1 MVAIQHCERE
11 QWLSFKTR
19 PFCGGETMGDNMTD
33 QTQADILER
42 LKQAEE
48 SLARIEERAAEAE
61 KRAKMAEQRAKVA
74 MQQAAEA
81 EQMTMRRTEQAGILN
96 DDGRSA

>member
-1 MVAIQHCERE
+1 
-11 QWLSFKTR
+11 
-19 PFCGGETMGDNMTD
+19 MGDNMTD
-33 QTQADILER
+33 QSQSDILER

-74 MQQAAEA
+74 MQQAKQKA
-81 EQMTMRRTEQAGILN
+81 MRRTAQAGILS

>member
-1 MVAIQHCERE
+1 
-11 QWLSFKTR
+11 
-19 PFCGGETMGDNMTD
+19 MGDNMTD
-33 QTQADILER
+33 QSQSDILER

-74 MQQAAEA
+74 MQKA
-81 EQMTMRRTEQAGILN
+81 MRRTAQAGILS

>member
-1 MVAIQHCERE
+1 
-11 QWLSFKTR
+11 
-19 PFCGGETMGDNMTD
+19 MGDNMTD
-33 QTQADILER
+33 QSQSDILER

-48 SLARIEERAAEAE
+48 SLTRIEERAAEAE

-74 MQQAAEA
+74 MQQAEDA
-81 EQMTMRRTEQAGILN
+81 EQKVMRRTAQAGILS

>member
-1 MVAIQHCERE
+1 M
-11 QWLSFKTR
+11 
-19 PFCGGETMGDNMTD
+19 GENMTD
-33 QTQADILER
+33 QTQSDILER

-61 KRAKMAEQRAKVA
+61 KRTKMAEQRAKMA
-74 MQQAAEA
+74 MQQAEEA
-81 EQMTMRRTEQAGILN
+81 KLKAMRRTTQAGILN